1 MKPTSLGKW
10 YIAAAWLIL
19 LGGYFAICEL
29 VPAGAARTAAAN
41 VILCLMPLLVNGAL
55 LINAVTP
62 DWRKKT
68 FWMLLALGCSFWMV
82 GQTIWS
88 YVEVHEHRHVSY
100 VSNGYIVF
108 FLHVVP
114 MIVALTLQPHRH
126 SDDRNT
132 LYGYV
137 DFGLILGWW
146 MYLYVFAVI
155 PWQYMVPDDKNYVH
169 AFTVISLLENSVF
182 IGGAVL
188 LSRKASPY
196 WRRIYAH
203 LAAAKAVYVIR
214 YLAIELLVGRIAY
227 SRGSLYDLPLLV
239 SWLWIGTVGIIAYQ
253 NRDEE
258 TKFIS
263 QPGFESPVNHSSAQE
278 TIWASR
284 LARASLLSLPLI

>member
-1 MKPTSLGKW
+1 MKPASLGNS

-19 LGGYFAICEL
+19 LGGYFAICEW

-41 VILCLMPLLVNGAL
+41 TFLCLMPLLVNGVL

-100 VSNGYIVF
+100 IFTGDIVF
-108 FLHVVP
+108 FLHAVP

-155 PWQYMVPDDKNYVH
+155 PWQYMVPDD
-169 AFTVISLLENSVF
+169 
-182 IGGAVL
+182 
-188 LSRKASPY
+188 
-196 WRRIYAH
+196 
-203 LAAAKAVYVIR
+203 
-214 YLAIELLVGRIAY
+214 
-227 SRGSLYDLPLLV
+227 
-239 SWLWIGTVGIIAYQ
+239 
-253 NRDEE
+253 
-258 TKFIS
+258 
-263 QPGFESPVNHSSAQE
+263 
-278 TIWASR
+278 
-284 LARASLLSLPLI
+284 